1 MIRCP
6 APVRNQPK
14 LYSCFVML
22 IRSLLLACCLLC
34 GWPGALLAQGRPAL
48 TAAQYR
54 EDFDYFWTTVR
65 DDYAYFGRKQTDWE
79 KVRQAG
85 EAALPGVTGR
95 PQFVRVL
102 ENALAELYDNHATL
116 GTNLPDSRRLVPTG
130 TDVWAQFEQGKA
142 VVQCL
147 RPGFGAERAGLRPGQ
162 ELVAVN
168 GVPVEVA
175 IRPLLGRSLKTV
187 DAAAREVALNQA
199 LAGDHRTPRQF
210 TVRVQ
215 GRLRDVYPDRD
226 GLRLES
232 IQYPALLESRRYGD
246 IGYLKINNSLGNNGL
261 IAAFDSA
268 LTALHNPAGLVLDL
282 RETPSGG
289 NTTVARALLGRFI
302 TKEQPYQRHEQP
314 AEEAAFGIKHSW
326 VELVAPRAQ
335 PYSGALVVLVGRW
348 TASMGEGIAIGFD
361 AMQRATVV
369 GTEMARLNGS
379 VYSYRLPNSG
389 IGFNIPTERLYRVD
403 GLPREEYVPAVY
415 VRPAADP
422 ATDAALEMA
431 LRRLRGPAQP

>member
-1 MIRCP
+1 MI
-6 APVRNQPK
+6 
-14 LYSCFVML
+14 
-22 IRSLLLACCLLC
+22 IRSLLLASGLFCCLPL
-34 GWPGALLAQGRPAL
+34 ALPAQGPAPL
-48 TAAQYR
+48 TAAQYWQ
-54 EDFDYFWTTVR
+54 DFEFFWTTVR
-65 DDYAYFGRKQTDWE
+65 NDYAYLGRKQTDWE
-79 KVRQAG
+79 KVRRMG
-85 EAALPGVTGR
+85 EAALPGTTGR
-95 PQFVRVL
+95 AQFIRLL
-102 ENALAELYDNHATL
+102 ENDLAELYDNHASL

-130 TDVWAQFEQGKA
+130 TDVWAQFDHGQA

-147 RPGFGAERAGLRPGQ
+147 RPGLGAERAGLRPGQ
-162 ELVAVN
+162 ELVAIN
-168 GVPVEVA
+168 GVPIEEAVRA
-175 IRPLLGRSLKTV
+175 LLGRSLKTV
-187 DAAAREVALNQA
+187 DSAARAVALNQA
-199 LAGDHRTPRQF
+199 LAGYHRTPRTF

-215 GRLRDVYPDRD
+215 GRLRDVYPDRE
-226 GLRLES
+226 GLRLED
-232 IQYPALLESRRYGD
+232 IQYPALLESRRYGAV
-246 IGYLKINNSLGNNGL
+246 GYLKINNSLGNNGL

-302 TKEQPYQRHEQP
+302 THEQPYQRHEQP
-314 AEEAAFGIKHSW
+314 AEEATSGIKHNW
-326 VELVAPRAQ
+326 LELVAPRAR
-335 PYSGALVVLVGRW
+335 PYTGPLVVLVGRW

-379 VYSYRLPNSG
+379 VHSYRLPNSG
-389 IGFNIPTERLYRVD
+389 IGFNIPTERLYRVG

-422 ATDAALEMA
+422 ATDAALETA